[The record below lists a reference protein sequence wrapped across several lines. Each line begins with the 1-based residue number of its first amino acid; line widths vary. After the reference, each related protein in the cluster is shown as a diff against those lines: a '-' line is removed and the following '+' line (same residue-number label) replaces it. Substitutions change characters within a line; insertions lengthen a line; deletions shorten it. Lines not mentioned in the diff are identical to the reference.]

1 MRNSNNTNI
10 GVKHYSLAC
19 SKPLLFGLFDDLYSL
34 ASSKPLLFGQFDD
47 LYSLASSMTLST
59 AALRPSAF
67 LPPACAKWG

>member
-1 MRNSNNTNI
+1 MRNSNNTNN

-19 SKPLLFGLFDDLYSL
+19 SKPLLFGL
-34 ASSKPLLFGQFDD
+34 FDD